1 MGAQSGRL
9 TDLRLLPATDSSEGI
24 ETTMTGTTTRGRR
37 LAGALLAVSLAAGA
51 IVTGATDAGAASKIG
66 SEEFGLTFK
75 QLVRKVEA
83 VEQRIAKCMDAAGF
97 EYVANDFDSVRKAM
111 NADKSAPG
119 LSESEFRHQYG
130 YGISTQFDK
139 PIVNLGLGEEN
150 ASIREAL
157 SPADQVAYDRTL
169 LGRDTEAVFANALEA
184 EDFSRTGG
192 CTRKAV
198 QKEFTKKQL
207 SESYINP
214 GDQKVQ
220 QDPRMKAALK
230 KYATCMN
237 DGGVDQYATPDEVE
251 PDIQSQFDAIAGG
264 QDPESL
270 DATATAKLKDLQ
282 AFEIRVADL
291 SFKCEEKFVAPVQER
306 VEKEIYGRL
315 PR

>member
-1 MGAQSGRL
+1 
-9 TDLRLLPATDSSEGI
+9 
-24 ETTMTGTTTRGRR
+24 MTGTTTRGRR
-37 LAGALLAVSLAAGA
+37 LAGALLALSLAAGA
-51 IVTGATDAGAASKIG
+51 ILAGATAASAAPKIG

-75 QLVRKVEA
+75 QLVRKAEA

-97 EYVANDFDSVRKAM
+97 QYVANDFDSVRKAM

-130 YGISTQFDK
+130 FGISTQFDK
-139 PIVNLGLGEEN
+139 PIVKLGLGEEN

-169 LGRDTEAVFANALEA
+169 LGRDTDAVFANALEA

-198 QKEFTKKQL
+198 QQEFTKKQL

-237 DGGVDQYATPDEVE
+237 NGGVDQYSSPDEIE
-251 PDIQSQFDAIAGG
+251 PDIQSQLDAITGGPGG
-264 QDPESL
+264 QDPQSL
-270 DATATAKLKDLQ
+270 DATGAAKLKDLQ
-282 AFEIRVADL
+282 AFELRVADL

>member
-1 MGAQSGRL
+1 
-9 TDLRLLPATDSSEGI
+9 
-24 ETTMTGTTTRGRR
+24 MTGHRTRGRR
-37 LAGALLAVSLAAGA
+37 LGAALLTGVLAAAA
-51 IVTGATDAGAASKIG
+51 ICVGAASASAAPIG

-75 QLVRKVEA
+75 QLVAKIEA
-83 VEQRIAKCMDAAGF
+83 VEKHIAKCMDAAGF
-97 EYVANDFDSVRKAM
+97 QYVANDFDSVRKAM

-130 YGISTQFDK
+130 FGVSTQFDK
-139 PIVNLGLGEEN
+139 PIVKLGLGEQN

-157 SPADQVAYDRTL
+157 SPADQIAYDRTL
-169 LGRDTEAVFANALEA
+169 LGRDTDAVFANALEL

-198 QKEFTKKQL
+198 KQEFTKKEL

-230 KYATCMN
+230 KYATCMSN
-237 DGGVDQYATPDEVE
+237 AGFEYTSPDDVE
-251 PDIQSQFDAIAGG
+251 PDLQSQLDAVIGG
-264 QDPESL
+264 RDAQSL
-270 DATATAKLKDLQ
+270 DATSAAKLKDLQ
-282 AFEIRVADL
+282 AFELRVAEV
-291 SFKCEEKFVAPVQER
+291 SFKCEEKFVAPVQEK
-306 VEKEIYGRL
+306 VEREIYGRL

>member
-1 MGAQSGRL
+1 VAAL
-9 TDLRLLPATDSSEGI
+9 T
-24 ETTMTGTTTRGRR
+24 
-37 LAGALLAVSLAAGA
+37 VGA
-51 IVTGATDAGAASKIG
+51 IFVGATAASAAPKIG

-75 QLVRKVEA
+75 QLVRKAEA
-83 VEQRIAKCMDAAGF
+83 VEQGIAKCMDAAGF
-97 EYVANDFDSVRKAM
+97 QYVANDFDSVRKAM

-130 YGISTQFDK
+130 FGISTQFDK
-139 PIVNLGLGEEN
+139 PIVKLGLGEEN

-198 QKEFTKKQL
+198 QAEFTKKQL

-230 KYATCMN
+230 KYSTCMS
-237 DGGVDQYATPDEVE
+237 DGGVEQYDTPDEIE
-251 PDIQSQFDAIAGG
+251 PDLQSQLDAITGG

-270 DATATAKLKDLQ
+270 DTTAAAKLEDLQ
-282 AFEIRVADL
+282 AAELRVADL
-291 SFKCEEKFVAPVQER
+291 SFKCETKFIEEVQEK

-315 PR
+315 PK